1 MPEEPLPPLRPPSTS
16 RRPESAAGI
25 CVDAPHR
32 WSRAEASPRPRSSW
46 SLCRALSRAGAQ
58 SRRATLLAASLP
70 LRPRP
75 PSLRSFSPSPGPHGH
90 RARQRLPGAPS
101 QGIAGTPRHPG
112 FSVALPRAH
121 LSVAPNRTGRL
132 RGTGHSPTQARVAH
146 GQGPVEE
153 EPN

>member
-153 EPN
+153 QPN